1 MTLRRARLRDDGY
14 RHLALRILAESREEL
29 ARADGKASTLLA
41 AASLIAGVVLTA
53 ILAGD
58 WRPSDLA
65 VCAQVGWWA
74 GTLSGGVGIVALATA
89 VYPRAKY
96 RGARPPRVIAY
107 FGDVAITPVGQLEER
122 LRETAS
128 NNDAVID
135 QMKAIAWVVDRKY
148 RGIQISLWAFAL
160 SALLCVGSVVL
171 DRFLL

>member
-1 MTLRRARLRDDGY
+1 MIFCRSRSRDDV
-14 RHLALRILAESREEL
+14 HHALALRILAESREEL
-29 ARADGKASTLLA
+29 ARADGKASILLA

-58 WRPSDLA
+58 WRPGDLA

-89 VYPRAKY
+89 VYPRTKY
-96 RGARPPRVIAY
+96 RGARPPSVIAY
-107 FGDVAITPVGQLEER
+107 FGDVAITPVDKLEER
-122 LRETAS
+122 LRDTAS
-128 NNDAVID
+128 SNDAVID

-148 RGIQISLWAFAL
+148 RGIQIALWAFAL
-160 SALLCVGSVVL
+160 SALLCIASVVV